1 MKRIICILAAVLLV
15 ALTLAS
21 CGEAG
26 GRLDPLDAGRITLV
40 TASESIFSSYMY
52 LIEDEGAIS
61 ELVGLYNDL
70 TYDTQPDAEIVAEL
84 MADTLYMISYHEETA
99 VDGVIPVSIA
109 TLWISPKGYLLLED
123 EGDSTLKAYKLTSSF
138 DEERVLDLLTKYDT
152 TPDLNIIVK

>member
-26 GRLDPLDAGRITLV
+26 GRLDPLDAGRIKLV
-40 TASESIFSSYMY
+40 TASESVYTSYIHM
-52 LIEDEGAIS
+52 IEDEGAIA
-61 ELVGLYNDL
+61 ELVGLYNGL
-70 TYDTQPDAEIVAEL
+70 TYDTQPDADMAAEL
-84 MADTLYMISYHEETA
+84 LTDTLYMISYHEEQD
-99 VDGVIPVSIA
+99 VNNVIPISVA

-138 DEERVLDLLTKYDT
+138 DEERVLDLITNCDT
-152 TPDLNIIVK
+152 APDLNIIVK